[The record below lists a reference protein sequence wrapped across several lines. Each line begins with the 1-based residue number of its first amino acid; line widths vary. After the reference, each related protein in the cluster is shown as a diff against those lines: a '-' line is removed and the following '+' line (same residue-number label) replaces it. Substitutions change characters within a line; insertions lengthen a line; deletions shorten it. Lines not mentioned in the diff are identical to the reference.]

1 MKEWSIDK
9 FSYLAELLG
18 ASGDNVL
25 YVRMLLMSIVVAI
38 ISVAMWWVTRKIIL
52 TFVHRFAEKSNTTWD
67 DHLMDRRFFSALAQ
81 LAPWLTMDYFLG
93 IVFVD
98 FPKILSFLD
107 ATTDV
112 VIIFVMMIAM
122 LRFVNAFGDVL
133 LENEK
138 LKDKPIHSYLQL
150 VKIIASGVFIIY
162 MLSVLTDKDPVFF
175 LTSLGAVSAVLLL
188 IFKDTILGFVGSIQL
203 AANDM
208 IKIGDWVTVDKY
220 GADGDVIEITLA
232 VVKVQNFDK
241 TITTIPTYSFIA
253 DSFKNWRGMTESGGR
268 RIARSFNIKIDTIKF
283 CTPELIEKFNDYE
296 LISDYVNERE
306 AEIQKFNKESKV
318 NKNIIINGRHQTNL
332 GLLRKYMHEYLAKHP
347 GVNKEMTYMVRQLA
361 PTEFGVPIQVYCF
374 STSKDWPVYESIQG
388 DIFDHF
394 FAAVS
399 FFELEIF
406 ERPAGSDFKPMKV
419 EKSKK

>member
-1 MKEWSIDK
+1 MKEWSIEK
-9 FSYLAELLG
+9 FSYLSELLG

-25 YVRMLLMSIVVAI
+25 YVRMLLMSVVVI
-38 ISVAMWWVTRKIIL
+38 LISVAMWWVTRKIL
-52 TFVHRFAEKSNTTWD
+52 LSFVHQFAKNSTTTWD
-67 DHLMDRRFFSALAQ
+67 DHLVDRNFFSALAQ
-81 LAPWLTMDYFLG
+81 LAPWLTMDFFLG

-98 FPKILSFLD
+98 FPKLLSFLQ
-107 ATTDV
+107 ATTDLV
-112 VIIFVMMIAM
+112 TVFVLMIAM

-133 LENEK
+133 LENER
-138 LKDKPIHSYLQL
+138 LRDKPIHSYLQL

-162 MLSVLTDKDPVFF
+162 MLSIMTNKDPVFF

-208 IKIGDWVTVDKY
+208 IRIGDWVTVEKY

-268 RIARSFNIKIDTIKF
+268 RIARAFNIKIDTVKF
-283 CTPELIEKFNDYE
+283 CTPEMIEKFNDYH
-296 LISDYVNERE
+296 LIADYINDRE
-306 AEIQKFNKESKV
+306 SEIQKFNEE
-318 NKNIIINGRHQTNL
+318 KNIDKKVLLNGRHQTNL
-332 GLLRKYMHEYLAKHP
+332 GLLRKYMHEYLASHP

-361 PTEFGVPIQVYCF
+361 PTEYGVPIQVYCF
-374 STSKDWPVYESIQG
+374 SNSKDWPVYEGIQG

-399 FFELEIF
+399 YFDLEIY
-406 ERPAGSDFKPMKV
+406 ERPAGSDFNKI
-419 EKSKK
+419 EKSKKD